1 MRLPKKQK
9 IIQVKEIKLRPGTDE
24 NDYQVK
30 MRNIKRFIEDGD
42 KVKVTLRF
50 RGREMAY
57 TESGRNLLMKY
68 FIGADH
74 AGIEIKAFVK
84 DLFEQRGHEV
94 EDLGPYNKDR
104 VDYPDFAAKVCKKVL
119 ENSGS
124 MGILI
129 CGSGIG
135 MSMAANKFDGIRAA
149 LCHNEYSARMA
160 RKHNDANVLCLGER
174 VSGEGMIE
182 AIIKAWD
189 KAEFEEGRHTQR
201 VEKINA
207 LSKIGNCRA

>member
-1 MRLPKKQK
+1 
-9 IIQVKEIKLRPGTDE
+9 
-24 NDYQVK
+24 
-30 MRNIKRFIEDGD
+30 
-42 KVKVTLRF
+42 
-50 RGREMAY
+50 
-57 TESGRNLLMKY
+57 MKY

-129 CGSGIG
+129 CGSGNGIN
-135 MSMAANKFDGIRAA
+135 MTVNKHQFVRGA
-149 LCHNEYSARMA
+149 LCWTSEIAQLARE
-160 RKHNDANVLCLGER
+160 HNDANILALPARFISNQEALDIVKTFFSTPFMGDRHER
-174 VSGEGMIE
+174 RIN
-182 AIIKAWD
+182 
-189 KAEFEEGRHTQR
+189 
-201 VEKINA
+201 KIPMC
-207 LSKIGNCRA
+207 K